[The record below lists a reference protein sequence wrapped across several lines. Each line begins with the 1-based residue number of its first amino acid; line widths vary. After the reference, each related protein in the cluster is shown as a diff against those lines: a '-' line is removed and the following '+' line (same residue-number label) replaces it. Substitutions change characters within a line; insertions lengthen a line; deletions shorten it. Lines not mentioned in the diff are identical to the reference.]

1 MRVAIVV
8 ATFLSLAFPGCAPLA
23 ITAASVGGASAVSH
37 TMNGITYRTFSA
49 PAANVRRASMT
60 ALNHMGIKVTGTSK
74 DDAGAEVVSARAN
87 DRDITITLEALSANA
102 TRMKVVARNGGG
114 IFFDSATATE
124 IILQTEKSLP
134 RA

>member
-1 MRVAIVV
+1 MRLSPVV
-8 ATFLSLAFPGCAPLA
+8 ILLMALAPAGCAPLA

-49 PAANVRRASMT
+49 PASTVKRASMK
-60 ALNHMGIKVTGTSK
+60 ALAHMGIKVTGTSK
-74 DDAGAEVVSARAN
+74 DDAGAEVLNASAN
-87 DRDITITLEALSANA
+87 DREITITLETLSASA
-102 TRMKVVARNGGG
+102 TRMKVIARNGG

-124 IILQTEKSLP
+124 IILQTQRSMG